1 MKRSKIAELRAL
13 SSLAAR
19 GYIAVMRAERFHESR
34 TRNDVSRR
42 DGTKLVAVAIG
53 VVLCSCSIVACGEGA
68 GSGTESGS
76 RATTET
82 PFSTPTS
89 EAFSRATFDDAT
101 RAIETYIAANRT
113 REAELVARKLV
124 EQADSDPVLGRIA
137 HEYAARA
144 YFARAELAEDL
155 SPKSRDE
162 LVREAALAAQRAVA
176 ESTVA
181 TTTATTTTATTTTS
195 ASTSGATSGA
205 NQPSVESRR
214 FAAMLADRVGD
225 HDIAQSLYDAA
236 LAEAPNDLATILPA
250 ALSALARNAQDPRI
264 DELAARHE
272 RLAPDAAWSA
282 ALRAEIALAR
292 GEAAAA
298 LASAEA
304 ALTRDRDM
312 LEMRLV
318 LAKALRANGRP
329 RDAARLLSALS
340 ESERAKPAITQQF
353 ALALAE
359 AGETTQAAAAW
370 DAAIRAT
377 PNDPYLRA
385 EAAVAFL
392 RAGNEAR
399 AASELAALE
408 ALFGGSAQRAR
419 IEPTIRLL
427 RERKSS

>member
-1 MKRSKIAELRAL
+1 
-13 SSLAAR
+13 
-19 GYIAVMRAERFHESR
+19 MRADRFHESR

-53 VVLCSCSIVACGEGA
+53 VVLCSCSVVACGESA
-68 GSGTESGS
+68 ESRARSGSGSPATAPSHSSPPSSES
-76 RATTET
+76 
-82 PFSTPTS
+82 
-89 EAFSRATFDDAT
+89 FSRATFDDAT

-113 REAELVARKLV
+113 REAELVARELV
-124 EQADSDPVLGRIA
+124 EQAGSDAALGRTA
-137 HEYAARA
+137 YEYAARA

-155 SPKSRDE
+155 SPKSREE

-176 ESTVA
+176 ESTDA
-181 TTTATTTTATTTTS
+181 TTTVATS
-195 ASTSGATSGA
+195 AAISAA
-205 NQPSVESRR
+205 NQPSVEARR
-214 FAAMLADRVGD
+214 FAAMLTDRIGD
-225 HDIAQSLYDAA
+225 RDTAQSLYDAA
-236 LAEAPNDLATILPA
+236 LAAAPNDLATILPA
-250 ALSALARNAQDPRI
+250 ALSALARNASDPRI

-298 LASAEA
+298 LASAET

-340 ESERAKPAITQQF
+340 ESERAKAAIAQQF
-353 ALALAE
+353 AIALAE

-370 DAAIRAT
+370 DAAIRAA

-385 EAAVAFL
+385 EAALAFL

-399 AASELAALE
+399 AASELSALDG
-408 ALFGGSAQRAR
+408 LFGGSAQRAR
-419 IEPTIRLL
+419 IEPAIRLL
-427 RERKSS
+427 REHKPS

>member
-1 MKRSKIAELRAL
+1 
-13 SSLAAR
+13 
-19 GYIAVMRAERFHESR
+19 MRAERFHESR

-53 VVLCSCSIVACGEGA
+53 VVLCSCSVVACGESAESGA
-68 GSGTESGS
+68 RSGSGSPATAPSPSSPPSSES
-76 RATTET
+76 
-82 PFSTPTS
+82 
-89 EAFSRATFDDAT
+89 FSRATFDDAT

-124 EQADSDPVLGRIA
+124 EQAGSDAALGRTA
-137 HEYAARA
+137 YEYAARA

-155 SPKSRDE
+155 SPKSREE

-176 ESTVA
+176 ESTDA
-181 TTTATTTTATTTTS
+181 TTAA
-195 ASTSGATSGA
+195 ATSTAISAA
-205 NQPSVESRR
+205 NQPSVEARR
-214 FAAMLADRVGD
+214 FAAMLSDRIGD
-225 HDIAQSLYDAA
+225 RDTAQSLYDAA
-236 LAEAPNDLATILPA
+236 LAAAPNDLATILPA
-250 ALSALARNAQDPRI
+250 ALSALARNASDPRI

-292 GEAAAA
+292 GEAAVA
-298 LASAEA
+298 LASAET

-340 ESERAKPAITQQF
+340 ESERAKAAIAQQF

-385 EAAVAFL
+385 EAALAFL

-399 AASELAALE
+399 AASELSALDG
-408 ALFGGSAQRAR
+408 LFGGSAQRAR
-419 IEPTIRLL
+419 IEPAIRLL
-427 RERKSS
+427 REHKPS

>member
-1 MKRSKIAELRAL
+1 MKRLKIAEFRTL

-53 VVLCSCSIVACGEGA
+53 VVLCSCSVVACGESAESGA
-68 GSGTESGS
+68 RSGSGSPATAPSPSSPPSSES
-76 RATTET
+76 
-82 PFSTPTS
+82 
-89 EAFSRATFDDAT
+89 FSRATFDDAT

-124 EQADSDPVLGRIA
+124 EQAGSDAALGRTA
-137 HEYAARA
+137 YEYAARA
-144 YFARAELAEDL
+144 FFARAELAEDL
-155 SPKSRDE
+155 SPKSREE

-176 ESTVA
+176 ESTDA
-181 TTTATTTTATTTTS
+181 TTAA
-195 ASTSGATSGA
+195 ATSTAISAA
-205 NQPSVESRR
+205 NQPSVEARR
-214 FAAMLADRVGD
+214 FAAMLTDRIGD
-225 HDIAQSLYDAA
+225 RDTAQSLYDAA
-236 LAEAPNDLATILPA
+236 LAAAPNDLATILPA
-250 ALSALARNAQDPRI
+250 ALSALARNASDPRI
-264 DELAARHE
+264 DELAARYE

-298 LASAEA
+298 LASAET

-340 ESERAKPAITQQF
+340 ESERAKAAIAQQF
-353 ALALAE
+353 AIALAE

-370 DAAIRAT
+370 DAAIRAA

-385 EAAVAFL
+385 EAALAFL

-399 AASELAALE
+399 AASELSALDG
-408 ALFGGSAQRAR
+408 LFGGSAQRAR
-419 IEPTIRLL
+419 IEPAIRLL
-427 RERKSS
+427 RERKPS

>member
-1 MKRSKIAELRAL
+1 MKRFKIAEFRTL

-19 GYIAVMRAERFHESR
+19 GYIAAMRAERFHESR

-53 VVLCSCSIVACGEGA
+53 VVLCSCSVVACGESAESGA
-68 GSGTESGS
+68 RSGSGSPATAPSPSSPPSSES
-76 RATTET
+76 
-82 PFSTPTS
+82 
-89 EAFSRATFDDAT
+89 FSRATFDDAT

-124 EQADSDPVLGRIA
+124 EQAGSDAALGRTA
-137 HEYAARA
+137 YEYAARA

-155 SPKSRDE
+155 SPKSREE

-176 ESTVA
+176 ESTDA
-181 TTTATTTTATTTTS
+181 TTAAATS
-195 ASTSGATSGA
+195 AAISAA
-205 NQPSVESRR
+205 NQPSVEARR
-214 FAAMLADRVGD
+214 FAAMLTDRIGD
-225 HDIAQSLYDAA
+225 RDTAQSLYDAA
-236 LAEAPNDLATILPA
+236 LAAAPNDLATILPA
-250 ALSALARNAQDPRI
+250 ALSALARNASDPRI

-292 GEAAAA
+292 GEAAVA
-298 LASAEA
+298 LASAET

-340 ESERAKPAITQQF
+340 ESERAKAAIAQQF
-353 ALALAE
+353 AIALAE

-370 DAAIRAT
+370 DAAIRAA

-385 EAAVAFL
+385 EAALAFL

-399 AASELAALE
+399 AASELSALDG
-408 ALFGGSAQRAR
+408 LFGGSAQRAR
-419 IEPTIRLL
+419 IEPAIRLL
-427 RERKSS
+427 REHKPS

>member
-1 MKRSKIAELRAL
+1 MKRFKIAEFRTL

-53 VVLCSCSIVACGEGA
+53 VVLCSCSVVACGESAESGA
-68 GSGTESGS
+68 RSGSGSPATAPSPSSPPSSES
-76 RATTET
+76 
-82 PFSTPTS
+82 
-89 EAFSRATFDDAT
+89 FSRATFDDAT

-124 EQADSDPVLGRIA
+124 EQAGSDAALGRTA
-137 HEYAARA
+137 YEYAARA

-155 SPKSRDE
+155 SPKSREE

-176 ESTVA
+176 ESTDA
-181 TTTATTTTATTTTS
+181 TTAA
-195 ASTSGATSGA
+195 ATSTAISAA
-205 NQPSVESRR
+205 NQPSVEARR
-214 FAAMLADRVGD
+214 FAAMLTDRIGD
-225 HDIAQSLYDAA
+225 RDTAQSLYDAA
-236 LAEAPNDLATILPA
+236 LAAAPNDLATILPA
-250 ALSALARNAQDPRI
+250 ALSALARNASDPRI

-298 LASAEA
+298 LASAET

-340 ESERAKPAITQQF
+340 ESERAKAAIAQQF
-353 ALALAE
+353 AIALAE

-370 DAAIRAT
+370 DAAIRAA

-385 EAAVAFL
+385 EAALAFL

-399 AASELAALE
+399 AASELSALDG
-408 ALFGGSAQRAR
+408 LFGGSAQRAR
-419 IEPTIRLL
+419 IEPAIRLL

>member
-1 MKRSKIAELRAL
+1 MKRFKIAEFRTL

-19 GYIAVMRAERFHESR
+19 GYIAAMRAERFHESR

-53 VVLCSCSIVACGEGA
+53 VVLCSCSVVACGESAESGA
-68 GSGTESGS
+68 RSGSGSP
-76 RATTET
+76 ATA
-82 PFSTPTS
+82 PSPSSPPSS
-89 EAFSRATFDDAT
+89 ELFSRATFDDAT

-124 EQADSDPVLGRIA
+124 EQAGSDAALGRTA
-137 HEYAARA
+137 YEYAARA

-155 SPKSRDE
+155 SPKSREE

-176 ESTVA
+176 ESTDA
-181 TTTATTTTATTTTS
+181 TTAAATS
-195 ASTSGATSGA
+195 AAISAA
-205 NQPSVESRR
+205 NQPSVEARR
-214 FAAMLADRVGD
+214 FAAMLTDRIGD
-225 HDIAQSLYDAA
+225 RDTAQSLYDAA
-236 LAEAPNDLATILPA
+236 LAAAPNDLATILPA
-250 ALSALARNAQDPRI
+250 ALSALARNASDPRI

-292 GEAAAA
+292 GEAAVA
-298 LASAEA
+298 LASAET

-340 ESERAKPAITQQF
+340 ESERAKAAIAQQF
-353 ALALAE
+353 AIALAE

-370 DAAIRAT
+370 DAAIRAA

-385 EAAVAFL
+385 EAALAFL

-399 AASELAALE
+399 AASELSALDG
-408 ALFGGSAQRAR
+408 LFGGSAQRAR
-419 IEPTIRLL
+419 IEPAIRLL
-427 RERKSS
+427 REHKPS

>member
-1 MKRSKIAELRAL
+1 MKRLKIAEFRTL

-19 GYIAVMRAERFHESR
+19 GYIAAMRAERFHESR

-53 VVLCSCSIVACGEGA
+53 VVLCSCSVVACGESAESGA
-68 GSGTESGS
+68 RSGSGSP
-76 RATTET
+76 ATAAT
-82 PFSTPTS
+82 PSSPPSS
-89 EAFSRATFDDAT
+89 ELFSRATFDDAT

-124 EQADSDPVLGRIA
+124 EQAGSDAALGRTA
-137 HEYAARA
+137 YEYAARA

-155 SPKSRDE
+155 SPKSREE

-176 ESTVA
+176 ESADA
-181 TTTATTTTATTTTS
+181 TTAAATS
-195 ASTSGATSGA
+195 AAISAA
-205 NQPSVESRR
+205 NQPSVEARR
-214 FAAMLADRVGD
+214 FAAMLTDRIGD
-225 HDIAQSLYDAA
+225 RDTAQSLYDAA
-236 LAEAPNDLATILPA
+236 LAAAPNDLATILPA
-250 ALSALARNAQDPRI
+250 ALSALARNASDPRI

-298 LASAEA
+298 LASAET

-318 LAKALRANGRP
+318 LAKALRANARP

-340 ESERAKPAITQQF
+340 ESERAKAAIAQQF

-385 EAAVAFL
+385 EAALAFL

-399 AASELAALE
+399 AASELSALDG
-408 ALFGGSAQRAR
+408 LFGGSAQRAR
-419 IEPTIRLL
+419 IEPAIRLL
-427 RERKSS
+427 REHKPS

>member
-1 MKRSKIAELRAL
+1 MKRFKIAEFRTL

-19 GYIAVMRAERFHESR
+19 GYIAKMRADRFHESR

-53 VVLCSCSIVACGEGA
+53 VVLCSCSVVACGESAESGA
-68 GSGTESGS
+68 RSGSGSPATAPSPSSPPSSES
-76 RATTET
+76 
-82 PFSTPTS
+82 
-89 EAFSRATFDDAT
+89 FSRATFDDAT

-124 EQADSDPVLGRIA
+124 EQAGSDAALGRTA
-137 HEYAARA
+137 YEYAARA

-155 SPKSRDE
+155 SPKSREE

-176 ESTVA
+176 ESTDA
-181 TTTATTTTATTTTS
+181 TTTVATS
-195 ASTSGATSGA
+195 AAISAA
-205 NQPSVESRR
+205 NQPSVEARR
-214 FAAMLADRVGD
+214 FAAMLTDRIGD
-225 HDIAQSLYDAA
+225 RDTAQSLYDAA
-236 LAEAPNDLATILPA
+236 LAAAPNDLATILPA
-250 ALSALARNAQDPRI
+250 ALSALARNASDPRI

-292 GEAAAA
+292 GEAAVA
-298 LASAEA
+298 LASAET

-340 ESERAKPAITQQF
+340 ESERAKAAIAQQF
-353 ALALAE
+353 AIALAE
-359 AGETTQAAAAW
+359 AGESTRSAEAW
-370 DAAIRAT
+370 DTAIRAA

-385 EAAVAFL
+385 EAALAFL

-399 AASELAALE
+399 AASELSALDG
-408 ALFGGSAQRAR
+408 LFGGSAQRAR
-419 IEPTIRLL
+419 IEPAIRLL
-427 RERKSS
+427 RERKPS

>member
-1 MKRSKIAELRAL
+1 MKRLKIAEFRTL

-19 GYIAVMRAERFHESR
+19 GYIAAMRAERFHESR

-53 VVLCSCSIVACGEGA
+53 VVLCSCSVVACGESAESGA
-68 GSGTESGS
+68 RSGSGSPATAPSPSSPPSSES
-76 RATTET
+76 
-82 PFSTPTS
+82 
-89 EAFSRATFDDAT
+89 FSRATFDDAT

-124 EQADSDPVLGRIA
+124 EQAGSDAALGRTA
-137 HEYAARA
+137 YEYAARA
-144 YFARAELAEDL
+144 FFARAELAEDL
-155 SPKSRDE
+155 SPKSREE

-176 ESTVA
+176 ESTDA
-181 TTTATTTTATTTTS
+181 TTAA
-195 ASTSGATSGA
+195 ATSTAISAA
-205 NQPSVESRR
+205 NQPSVEARR
-214 FAAMLADRVGD
+214 FAAMLSDRIGD
-225 HDIAQSLYDAA
+225 RDTAQSLYDAA
-236 LAEAPNDLATILPA
+236 LAAAPNDLATILPA
-250 ALSALARNAQDPRI
+250 ALSALARNASDPRI

-292 GEAAAA
+292 GEAAVA
-298 LASAEA
+298 LASAET

-340 ESERAKPAITQQF
+340 ESERAKAAIAQQF

-385 EAAVAFL
+385 EAALAFL

-399 AASELAALE
+399 AASELSALDG
-408 ALFGGSAQRAR
+408 LFGGSAQRAR
-419 IEPTIRLL
+419 IEPAIRLL
-427 RERKSS
+427 REHKPS

>member
-1 MKRSKIAELRAL
+1 MQRLKIAEFRVL

-19 GYIAVMRAERFHESR
+19 GYIVVMRAERFHESR

-42 DGTKLVAVAIG
+42 DGAKMVAVAIG
-53 VVLCSCSIVACGEGA
+53 VVLFARGFVGCGEGA
-68 GSGTESGS
+68 ESGTRSQHGS
-76 RATTET
+76 PATAAT
-82 PFSTPTS
+82 PSSTPTS
-89 EAFSRATFDDAT
+89 STPPSGAFSRATFDDAT
-101 RAIETYIAANRT
+101 RAIETYIAASRT

-124 EQADSDPVLGRIA
+124 EQAGSDPSLGRTA
-137 HEYAARA
+137 FEYAARA

-155 SPKSRDE
+155 SPKSREE

-181 TTTATTTTATTTTS
+181 TTTFATTTITTT
-195 ASTSGATSGA
+195 AA
-205 NQPSVESRR
+205 NQPSVEARR
-214 FAAMLADRVGD
+214 FAAMLTDRIGD
-225 HDIAQSLYDAA
+225 RDTAQSLYDAA
-236 LAEAPNDLATILPA
+236 LAAAPNDLATILPA
-250 ALSALARNAQDPRI
+250 ALSALARNASDPRI

-272 RLAPDAAWSA
+272 RLAPNAAWSA

-340 ESERAKPAITQQF
+340 DSERAKAAIAQQF

-385 EAAVAFL
+385 EAALAFL

-399 AASELAALE
+399 AASELSALDG
-408 ALFGGSAQRAR
+408 LFGGSAQRAR
-419 IEPTIRLL
+419 IEPAIRLL
-427 RERKSS
+427 REHKPS

>member
-1 MKRSKIAELRAL
+1 MKRLKIAEFRTL

-19 GYIAVMRAERFHESR
+19 GYIAAMRAERFHESR

-53 VVLCSCSIVACGEGA
+53 VVLCSCSVVACGESAESGA
-68 GSGTESGS
+68 RSGSGSP
-76 RATTET
+76 ATA
-82 PFSTPTS
+82 PSPSSPPSS
-89 EAFSRATFDDAT
+89 ELFSRATFDDAT

-124 EQADSDPVLGRIA
+124 EQAGSDAALGRTA
-137 HEYAARA
+137 YEYAARA

-155 SPKSRDE
+155 SPKSREE

-176 ESTVA
+176 ESTDA
-181 TTTATTTTATTTTS
+181 TTTVATS
-195 ASTSGATSGA
+195 AAISAA
-205 NQPSVESRR
+205 NQPSVEARR
-214 FAAMLADRVGD
+214 FAAMLTDRIGD
-225 HDIAQSLYDAA
+225 RDTAQSLYDAA
-236 LAEAPNDLATILPA
+236 LAAAPNDLATILPA
-250 ALSALARNAQDPRI
+250 ALSALARNASDPRI

-292 GEAAAA
+292 GEAAVA
-298 LASAEA
+298 LASAET

-340 ESERAKPAITQQF
+340 ESERAKAAIAQQF
-353 ALALAE
+353 AIALAE

-370 DAAIRAT
+370 DAAIRAA

-385 EAAVAFL
+385 EAALAFL

-399 AASELAALE
+399 AASELSALDG
-408 ALFGGSAQRAR
+408 LFGGSAQRAR
-419 IEPTIRLL
+419 IEPAIRLL
-427 RERKSS
+427 RERKPS

>member
-1 MKRSKIAELRAL
+1 MKRFKIAEFRTL

-19 GYIAVMRAERFHESR
+19 GYIAAMRAERFHESR

-53 VVLCSCSIVACGEGA
+53 VVLCSCSVVACGESAESGA
-68 GSGTESGS
+68 RSGSGSPATAPSPSSPPSSES
-76 RATTET
+76 
-82 PFSTPTS
+82 
-89 EAFSRATFDDAT
+89 FSRATFDDAT

-124 EQADSDPVLGRIA
+124 EQAGSDAALGRTA
-137 HEYAARA
+137 YEYAARA

-155 SPKSRDE
+155 SPKSREE

-176 ESTVA
+176 ESTDATTAVA
-181 TTTATTTTATTTTS
+181 TTA
-195 ASTSGATSGA
+195 A
-205 NQPSVESRR
+205 NEPSVEARR
-214 FAAMLADRVGD
+214 FAAMLTDRIGD
-225 HDIAQSLYDAA
+225 RDTAQSLYDAA
-236 LAEAPNDLATILPA
+236 LAAAPNDLATILPA
-250 ALSALARNAQDPRI
+250 ALSALARNASDPRI

-292 GEAAAA
+292 GEAAVA
-298 LASAEA
+298 LASAET

-340 ESERAKPAITQQF
+340 ESERAKAAIAQQF
-353 ALALAE
+353 AIALAE

-370 DAAIRAT
+370 DAAIRAA

-385 EAAVAFL
+385 EAALAFL

-399 AASELAALE
+399 AASELSALDG
-408 ALFGGSAQRAR
+408 LFGGSAQRAR
-419 IEPTIRLL
+419 IEPAIRLL
-427 RERKSS
+427 REHKPS

>member
-1 MKRSKIAELRAL
+1 
-13 SSLAAR
+13 
-19 GYIAVMRAERFHESR
+19 MRAERFHESR
-34 TRNDVSRR
+34 TRKDVSRR
-42 DGTKLVAVAIG
+42 DGAKLALVAIG
-53 VVLCSCSIVACGEGA
+53 VVLCTFSIVACGEGA
-68 GSGTESGS
+68 ESGASSGSGSPATAPSPSSPPSSES
-76 RATTET
+76 
-82 PFSTPTS
+82 
-89 EAFSRATFDDAT
+89 FSRATFDDAT

-124 EQADSDPVLGRIA
+124 EQAGSDAALGRTA
-137 HEYAARA
+137 YEYAARA

-155 SPKSRDE
+155 SPKSRAE

-176 ESTVA
+176 ESTDA
-181 TTTATTTTATTTTS
+181 TTAAATS
-195 ASTSGATSGA
+195 AAISAA
-205 NQPSVESRR
+205 NQPSVEARR
-214 FAAMLADRVGD
+214 FAAMLTDRIGD
-225 HDIAQSLYDAA
+225 RDTAQSLYDAA
-236 LAEAPNDLATILPA
+236 LAAAPNDLATILPA
-250 ALSALARNAQDPRI
+250 ALSALARNASDPRI
-264 DELAARHE
+264 DELAARYE

-318 LAKALRANGRP
+318 LAKSLRANARP

-340 ESERAKPAITQQF
+340 ESERAKAAIAQQF

-385 EAAVAFL
+385 EAALAFL

-399 AASELAALE
+399 AASELSALDG
-408 ALFGGSAQRAR
+408 LFGGSAQRAR
-419 IEPTIRLL
+419 IEPAIRLL

>member
-1 MKRSKIAELRAL
+1 MKRSKIAELRTL

-76 RATTET
+76 RATTEP

-124 EQADSDPVLGRIA
+124 EQAGSDPVLGRIA

-181 TTTATTTTATTTTS
+181 TTTAATTTSAPTS

-272 RLAPDAAWSA
+272 RLAPNAAWSA

-292 GEAAAA
+292 GESAVA
-298 LASAEA
+298 LAPAEA
-304 ALTRDRDM
+304 ALTRDRDL

-353 ALALAE
+353 ALALTD

>member
-1 MKRSKIAELRAL
+1 MKRLKIAEFRTL

-53 VVLCSCSIVACGEGA
+53 VVLCSCSVVACGESAESGA
-68 GSGTESGS
+68 RSGSGSPATAPSPSSPPSSES
-76 RATTET
+76 
-82 PFSTPTS
+82 
-89 EAFSRATFDDAT
+89 FSRATFDDAT

-124 EQADSDPVLGRIA
+124 EQAGSDAALGRTA
-137 HEYAARA
+137 YEYAARA
-144 YFARAELAEDL
+144 FFARAELAEDL
-155 SPKSRDE
+155 SPKSREE

-176 ESTVA
+176 ESTDA
-181 TTTATTTTATTTTS
+181 TTAA
-195 ASTSGATSGA
+195 ATSTAISAA
-205 NQPSVESRR
+205 NQPSVEARR
-214 FAAMLADRVGD
+214 FAAMLSDRIGD
-225 HDIAQSLYDAA
+225 RDTAQSLYDAA
-236 LAEAPNDLATILPA
+236 LAAAPNDLATILPA
-250 ALSALARNAQDPRI
+250 ALSALARNASDPRI

-292 GEAAAA
+292 GEAAVA
-298 LASAEA
+298 LASAET

-340 ESERAKPAITQQF
+340 ESERAKAAIAQQF

-385 EAAVAFL
+385 EAALAFL

-399 AASELAALE
+399 AASELSALDG
-408 ALFGGSAQRAR
+408 LFGGSAQRAR
-419 IEPTIRLL
+419 IEPAIRLL
-427 RERKSS
+427 REHKPS

>member
-1 MKRSKIAELRAL
+1 
-13 SSLAAR
+13 
-19 GYIAVMRAERFHESR
+19 MRADRFHESR

-53 VVLCSCSIVACGEGA
+53 VVLCSCSVVACGESA
-68 GSGTESGS
+68 ESRARSGSGSPATAPSHSSPPSSES
-76 RATTET
+76 
-82 PFSTPTS
+82 
-89 EAFSRATFDDAT
+89 FSRATFDDAT

-113 REAELVARKLV
+113 REAELVARELV
-124 EQADSDPVLGRIA
+124 EQAGSDAALGRTA
-137 HEYAARA
+137 YEYAARA

-155 SPKSRDE
+155 SPKSREE

-176 ESTVA
+176 ESTDA
-181 TTTATTTTATTTTS
+181 TTTVATS
-195 ASTSGATSGA
+195 AAISAA
-205 NQPSVESRR
+205 NQPSVEARR
-214 FAAMLADRVGD
+214 FAAMLTDRIGD
-225 HDIAQSLYDAA
+225 RDTAQSLYDAA
-236 LAEAPNDLATILPA
+236 LAAAPNDLATILPA
-250 ALSALARNAQDPRI
+250 ALSALARNASDPRI

-298 LASAEA
+298 LASAET

-340 ESERAKPAITQQF
+340 ESERAKAAIAQQF
-353 ALALAE
+353 AIALAE

-370 DAAIRAT
+370 DAAIRAA

-385 EAAVAFL
+385 EAALAFL

-399 AASELAALE
+399 AASELSALDG
-408 ALFGGSAQRAR
+408 LFGGSAQRAR
-419 IEPTIRLL
+419 IEPAIRLL

>member
-1 MKRSKIAELRAL
+1 MKRLKIAEFRTL

-34 TRNDVSRR
+34 TRNDVSQR

-53 VVLCSCSIVACGEGA
+53 VVLCSCSVVACGESAESGA
-68 GSGTESGS
+68 RSGSGSPATAPSPSSPPSSES
-76 RATTET
+76 
-82 PFSTPTS
+82 
-89 EAFSRATFDDAT
+89 FSRATFDDAT

-124 EQADSDPVLGRIA
+124 EQAGSDAALGRTA
-137 HEYAARA
+137 YEYAARA

-155 SPKSRDE
+155 SPKSREE

-176 ESTVA
+176 ESADA
-181 TTTATTTTATTTTS
+181 TTAAATS
-195 ASTSGATSGA
+195 AAISAA
-205 NQPSVESRR
+205 NQPSVEARR
-214 FAAMLADRVGD
+214 FAAMLTDRIGD
-225 HDIAQSLYDAA
+225 RDTAQSLYDAA
-236 LAEAPNDLATILPA
+236 LAAAPNDLATILPA
-250 ALSALARNAQDPRI
+250 ALSALARNASDPRI

-292 GEAAAA
+292 GEAAVA
-298 LASAEA
+298 LASAET

-340 ESERAKPAITQQF
+340 ESERAKAAIAQQF
-353 ALALAE
+353 AIALAE

-370 DAAIRAT
+370 DAAIRAA

-385 EAAVAFL
+385 EAALAFL

-399 AASELAALE
+399 AASELSALDG
-408 ALFGGSAQRAR
+408 LFGGSAQRAR
-419 IEPTIRLL
+419 IEPAIRLL
-427 RERKSS
+427 RERKPS

>member
-1 MKRSKIAELRAL
+1 MKRLKIAEFRTL

-19 GYIAVMRAERFHESR
+19 GYIAAMRAERFHESR

-53 VVLCSCSIVACGEGA
+53 VVLCSCSVVACGESAESGA
-68 GSGTESGS
+68 RSGSGSPATAPSPSSPPSSES
-76 RATTET
+76 
-82 PFSTPTS
+82 
-89 EAFSRATFDDAT
+89 FSRATFDDAT

-124 EQADSDPVLGRIA
+124 EQAGSDAALGRTA
-137 HEYAARA
+137 YEYAARA

-155 SPKSRDE
+155 SPKSRAE

-176 ESTVA
+176 ESTDA
-181 TTTATTTTATTTTS
+181 TTAAATS
-195 ASTSGATSGA
+195 AAISAA
-205 NQPSVESRR
+205 NQPSVEARR
-214 FAAMLADRVGD
+214 FAAMLTDRIGD
-225 HDIAQSLYDAA
+225 RDTAQSLYDAA
-236 LAEAPNDLATILPA
+236 LAAAPNDLATILPA
-250 ALSALARNAQDPRI
+250 ALSALARNASDPRI
-264 DELAARHE
+264 EELAARHE
-272 RLAPDAAWSA
+272 RLAPDTAWSA

-292 GEAAAA
+292 GEAAVA
-298 LASAEA
+298 LASAET

-340 ESERAKPAITQQF
+340 ESERAKAAIAQQF

-385 EAAVAFL
+385 EAALAFL

-399 AASELAALE
+399 AASELSALDG
-408 ALFGGSAQRAR
+408 LFGGSAQRAR
-419 IEPTIRLL
+419 IEPAIRLL
-427 RERKSS
+427 RERKPS

>member
-1 MKRSKIAELRAL
+1 MKRFKIAEFRTL

-53 VVLCSCSIVACGEGA
+53 VVLCSCSVVACGESAESGA
-68 GSGTESGS
+68 RSGSGSP
-76 RATTET
+76 ATA
-82 PFSTPTS
+82 PSPSSPPSS
-89 EAFSRATFDDAT
+89 ELFSRATFDDAT

-124 EQADSDPVLGRIA
+124 EQAGSDAALGRTA
-137 HEYAARA
+137 YEYAARA

-155 SPKSRDE
+155 SPKSREE

-176 ESTVA
+176 ESTDA
-181 TTTATTTTATTTTS
+181 TTAAATS
-195 ASTSGATSGA
+195 AAISAA
-205 NQPSVESRR
+205 NQPSVEARR
-214 FAAMLADRVGD
+214 FAAMLTDRIGD
-225 HDIAQSLYDAA
+225 RDTAQSLYDAA
-236 LAEAPNDLATILPA
+236 LAAAPNDLATILPA
-250 ALSALARNAQDPRI
+250 ALSALARNASDPRI

-298 LASAEA
+298 LASAET

-340 ESERAKPAITQQF
+340 ESERAKAAIAQQF
-353 ALALAE
+353 AIALAE

-370 DAAIRAT
+370 DAAIRAA

-385 EAAVAFL
+385 EAALAFL

-399 AASELAALE
+399 AASELSALDG
-408 ALFGGSAQRAR
+408 LFGGSAQRAR
-419 IEPTIRLL
+419 IEPAIRLL
-427 RERKSS
+427 REHKPS

>member
-1 MKRSKIAELRAL
+1 L
-13 SSLAAR
+13 
-19 GYIAVMRAERFHESR
+19 
-34 TRNDVSRR
+34 
-42 DGTKLVAVAIG
+42 
-53 VVLCSCSIVACGEGA
+53 
-68 GSGTESGS
+68 
-76 RATTET
+76 
-82 PFSTPTS
+82 
-89 EAFSRATFDDAT
+89 FSRATFDDAT

-124 EQADSDPVLGRIA
+124 EQAGSDAALGRTA
-137 HEYAARA
+137 YEYAARA

-155 SPKSRDE
+155 SPKSREE

-176 ESTVA
+176 ESTDA
-181 TTTATTTTATTTTS
+181 TTAA
-195 ASTSGATSGA
+195 ATSTAISAAISAA
-205 NQPSVESRR
+205 NQPSVEARR
-214 FAAMLADRVGD
+214 FAAMLTDRIGD
-225 HDIAQSLYDAA
+225 RDTAQSLYDAA
-236 LAEAPNDLATILPA
+236 LAAAPNDLATILPA
-250 ALSALARNAQDPRI
+250 ALSALARNASDPRI

-292 GEAAAA
+292 GEAAVA
-298 LASAEA
+298 LASAET

-340 ESERAKPAITQQF
+340 ESERAKAAIAQQF

-370 DAAIRAT
+370 DAAIRAA

-385 EAAVAFL
+385 EAALAFL

-399 AASELAALE
+399 AASELSALDG
-408 ALFGGSAQRAR
+408 LFGGSAQRAR
-419 IEPTIRLL
+419 IEPAIRLL
-427 RERKSS
+427 REHKPS

>member
-1 MKRSKIAELRAL
+1 MKRFKIAEFRTL

-19 GYIAVMRAERFHESR
+19 GYIAKMRADRFHESR

-53 VVLCSCSIVACGEGA
+53 VVLCSCSVVACGESAESGA
-68 GSGTESGS
+68 RSGSGSPATAPSPSSPPSSES
-76 RATTET
+76 
-82 PFSTPTS
+82 
-89 EAFSRATFDDAT
+89 FSRATFDDAT

-124 EQADSDPVLGRIA
+124 EQAGSDAALGRTA
-137 HEYAARA
+137 YEYAARA

-155 SPKSRDE
+155 SPKSREE

-176 ESTVA
+176 ESTDA
-181 TTTATTTTATTTTS
+181 TTAAATS
-195 ASTSGATSGA
+195 AAISAA
-205 NQPSVESRR
+205 NQPSVEARR
-214 FAAMLADRVGD
+214 FAAMLTDRIGD
-225 HDIAQSLYDAA
+225 RDTAQSLYDAA
-236 LAEAPNDLATILPA
+236 LAAAPNDLATILPA
-250 ALSALARNAQDPRI
+250 ALSALARNASDPRI

-292 GEAAAA
+292 GEAAVA
-298 LASAEA
+298 LASAET

-340 ESERAKPAITQQF
+340 ESERAKAAIAQQF
-353 ALALAE
+353 AIALAE

-370 DAAIRAT
+370 DAAIRAA

-385 EAAVAFL
+385 EAALAFL

-399 AASELAALE
+399 AASELSALDG
-408 ALFGGSAQRAR
+408 LFGGSAQRAR
-419 IEPTIRLL
+419 IEPAIRLL
-427 RERKSS
+427 REHKPS

>member
-1 MKRSKIAELRAL
+1 MKRLKIAEFRTL

-19 GYIAVMRAERFHESR
+19 GYIAAMRAERFHESR

-53 VVLCSCSIVACGEGA
+53 VVLCSCSVVACGESAESGA
-68 GSGTESGS
+68 RSGSGSP
-76 RATTET
+76 ATAAT
-82 PFSTPTS
+82 PSSPPSS
-89 EAFSRATFDDAT
+89 ELFSRATFDDAT

-124 EQADSDPVLGRIA
+124 EQAGSDAALGRTA
-137 HEYAARA
+137 YEYAARA

-155 SPKSRDE
+155 SPKSREE

-176 ESTVA
+176 ESADA
-181 TTTATTTTATTTTS
+181 TTAAATS
-195 ASTSGATSGA
+195 AAISAA
-205 NQPSVESRR
+205 NQPSVEARR
-214 FAAMLADRVGD
+214 FAAMLTDRIGD
-225 HDIAQSLYDAA
+225 RDTAQSLYDAA
-236 LAEAPNDLATILPA
+236 LAAAPNDLATILPA
-250 ALSALARNAQDPRI
+250 ALSALARNASDPRI

-298 LASAEA
+298 LASAET

-340 ESERAKPAITQQF
+340 ESERAKAAIAQQF

-385 EAAVAFL
+385 EAALAFL

-399 AASELAALE
+399 AASELSALDG
-408 ALFGGSAQRAR
+408 LFGGSAQRAR
-419 IEPTIRLL
+419 IEPAIRLL
-427 RERKSS
+427 REHKPS

>member
-1 MKRSKIAELRAL
+1 
-13 SSLAAR
+13 
-19 GYIAVMRAERFHESR
+19 MRAERFHESR

-53 VVLCSCSIVACGEGA
+53 VVLCSCSVVACGESAESGA
-68 GSGTESGS
+68 RSGSGSPATAPSPSSPPSSES
-76 RATTET
+76 
-82 PFSTPTS
+82 
-89 EAFSRATFDDAT
+89 FSRATFDDAT

-124 EQADSDPVLGRIA
+124 EQAGSDAALGRTA
-137 HEYAARA
+137 YEYAARA
-144 YFARAELAEDL
+144 FFARAELAEDL
-155 SPKSRDE
+155 SPKSREE

-176 ESTVA
+176 ESTDA
-181 TTTATTTTATTTTS
+181 TTAA
-195 ASTSGATSGA
+195 ATSTAISAA
-205 NQPSVESRR
+205 NQPSVEARR
-214 FAAMLADRVGD
+214 FAAMLTDRIGD
-225 HDIAQSLYDAA
+225 RDTAQSLYDAA
-236 LAEAPNDLATILPA
+236 LAAAPNDLATILPA
-250 ALSALARNAQDPRI
+250 ALSALARNASDPRI

-292 GEAAAA
+292 GEAAVA
-298 LASAEA
+298 LASAET

-340 ESERAKPAITQQF
+340 ESERAKAAIAQQF
-353 ALALAE
+353 AIALAE
-359 AGETTQAAAAW
+359 AGESTRSAEAW
-370 DAAIRAT
+370 DTAIRAA

-385 EAAVAFL
+385 EAALAFL

-399 AASELAALE
+399 AASELSALDG
-408 ALFGGSAQRAR
+408 LFGGSAQRAR
-419 IEPTIRLL
+419 IDPAIRLL
-427 RERKSS
+427 RERKPS

>member
-1 MKRSKIAELRAL
+1 
-13 SSLAAR
+13 
-19 GYIAVMRAERFHESR
+19 MRADRFHESR

-53 VVLCSCSIVACGEGA
+53 VVLCSCSVVACGESA
-68 GSGTESGS
+68 ESRARSGSGSPATAPSHSSPPSSES
-76 RATTET
+76 
-82 PFSTPTS
+82 
-89 EAFSRATFDDAT
+89 FSRATFDDAT

-113 REAELVARKLV
+113 REAELVARELV
-124 EQADSDPVLGRIA
+124 EQAGSDAALGRTA
-137 HEYAARA
+137 YEYAARA

-155 SPKSRDE
+155 SPKSREE

-176 ESTVA
+176 ESTDA
-181 TTTATTTTATTTTS
+181 TTTVATS
-195 ASTSGATSGA
+195 AAISAA
-205 NQPSVESRR
+205 NQPSVEARR
-214 FAAMLADRVGD
+214 FAAMLTDRIGD
-225 HDIAQSLYDAA
+225 RDTAQSLYDAA
-236 LAEAPNDLATILPA
+236 LAAAPNDLATILPA
-250 ALSALARNAQDPRI
+250 ALSALARNASDPRI

-292 GEAAAA
+292 GEAAVA
-298 LASAEA
+298 LASAET

-340 ESERAKPAITQQF
+340 ESERAKAAIAQQF
-353 ALALAE
+353 AIALAE

-370 DAAIRAT
+370 DAAIRAA

-385 EAAVAFL
+385 EAALAFL

-399 AASELAALE
+399 AASELSALDG
-408 ALFGGSAQRAR
+408 LFGGSAQRAR
-419 IEPTIRLL
+419 IEPAIRLL

>member
-1 MKRSKIAELRAL
+1 MKRLKIAEFRTL

-19 GYIAVMRAERFHESR
+19 GYIAAMRAERFHESR

-53 VVLCSCSIVACGEGA
+53 VVLCSCSVVACGESAESGA
-68 GSGTESGS
+68 RSGSGSP
-76 RATTET
+76 ATA
-82 PFSTPTS
+82 PSPSSPPSS
-89 EAFSRATFDDAT
+89 ELFSRATFDDAT

-124 EQADSDPVLGRIA
+124 EQAGSDAALGRTA
-137 HEYAARA
+137 YEYAARA
-144 YFARAELAEDL
+144 FFARAELAEDL
-155 SPKSRDE
+155 SPKSREE

-176 ESTVA
+176 ESADA
-181 TTTATTTTATTTTS
+181 TTAAATS
-195 ASTSGATSGA
+195 AAISAA
-205 NQPSVESRR
+205 NQPSVEARR
-214 FAAMLADRVGD
+214 FAAMLTDRIGD
-225 HDIAQSLYDAA
+225 RDTAQSLYDAA
-236 LAEAPNDLATILPA
+236 LAAAPNDLATILPA
-250 ALSALARNAQDPRI
+250 ALSALARNASDPRI

-292 GEAAAA
+292 GEAAVA
-298 LASAEA
+298 LASAET

-340 ESERAKPAITQQF
+340 ESERAKAAIAQQF
-353 ALALAE
+353 AIALAE

-370 DAAIRAT
+370 DAAIRAA

-385 EAAVAFL
+385 EAALAFL

-399 AASELAALE
+399 AASELSALDG
-408 ALFGGSAQRAR
+408 LFGGSAQRAR
-419 IEPTIRLL
+419 IEPAIRLL
-427 RERKSS
+427 REHKPS

>member
-1 MKRSKIAELRAL
+1 MKRFKIAEFRTL

-19 GYIAVMRAERFHESR
+19 GYIAAMRAERFHESR

-53 VVLCSCSIVACGEGA
+53 VVLCSCSVVACGESAESGA
-68 GSGTESGS
+68 RSGSGSP
-76 RATTET
+76 ATA
-82 PFSTPTS
+82 PSPSSPPSS
-89 EAFSRATFDDAT
+89 ELFSRATFDDAT

-124 EQADSDPVLGRIA
+124 EQAGSDAALGRTA
-137 HEYAARA
+137 YEYAARA

-155 SPKSRDE
+155 SPKSRAE

-181 TTTATTTTATTTTS
+181 TTAAATS
-195 ASTSGATSGA
+195 AAISAA
-205 NQPSVESRR
+205 NQPSVEARR
-214 FAAMLADRVGD
+214 FAAMLTDRIGD
-225 HDIAQSLYDAA
+225 RDTAQSLYDAA
-236 LAEAPNDLATILPA
+236 LAAAPNDLATILPA
-250 ALSALARNAQDPRI
+250 ALSALARNASDPRI

-292 GEAAAA
+292 GEAAVA
-298 LASAEA
+298 LASAET

-340 ESERAKPAITQQF
+340 ESERAKAAIAQQF
-353 ALALAE
+353 AIALAE

-370 DAAIRAT
+370 DAAIRAA

-385 EAAVAFL
+385 EAALAFL

-399 AASELAALE
+399 AASELSALDG
-408 ALFGGSAQRAR
+408 LFGGSAQRAR
-419 IEPTIRLL
+419 IEPAIRLL
-427 RERKSS
+427 RERKPS

>member
-1 MKRSKIAELRAL
+1 MKRLKIAEFCVL

-19 GYIAVMRAERFHESR
+19 GYIAVMRAERFHEFR

-42 DGTKLVAVAIG
+42 DGATMVAVAIG
-53 VVLCSCSIVACGEGA
+53 VVLFACGFIGCSEGA
-68 GSGTESGS
+68 ESGTRSQHGS
-76 RATTET
+76 PATAAT
-82 PFSTPTS
+82 PSSTPTS

-101 RAIETYIAANRT
+101 RAIETYIAASRT

-124 EQADSDPVLGRIA
+124 EQAGSDPSLGRTA
-137 HEYAARA
+137 YEYAARA

-155 SPKSRDE
+155 SPKSREE
-162 LVREAALAAQRAVA
+162 LVREAASAAQRAVA
-176 ESTVA
+176 ESTA
-181 TTTATTTTATTTTS
+181 ATTTS
-195 ASTSGATSGA
+195 ATTTSATTSSSTTAAT
-205 NQPSVESRR
+205 QPSVEARR
-214 FAAMLADRVGD
+214 FAAMLTDRIGD
-225 HDIAQSLYDAA
+225 RDTAQSLYDAA
-236 LAEAPNDLATILPA
+236 LAAAPNDLATILPA
-250 ALSALARNAQDPRI
+250 ALSALARNASDPRI

-298 LASAEA
+298 LTSAEA

-340 ESERAKPAITQQF
+340 ESERAKAAIAQQF

-370 DAAIRAT
+370 NAAIRAT

-385 EAAVAFL
+385 EAALAFL

-399 AASELAALE
+399 AASELSTLDG
-408 ALFGGSAQRAR
+408 LFGGSAQRAR
-419 IEPTIRLL
+419 IEPAIRLL
-427 RERKSS
+427 RERKSP

>member
-1 MKRSKIAELRAL
+1 
-13 SSLAAR
+13 
-19 GYIAVMRAERFHESR
+19 MRADRFHESR

-53 VVLCSCSIVACGEGA
+53 VVLCSCSVVACGESA
-68 GSGTESGS
+68 ESRARSGSGSPATAPSPSSPPSSES
-76 RATTET
+76 
-82 PFSTPTS
+82 
-89 EAFSRATFDDAT
+89 FSRATFDDAT

-124 EQADSDPVLGRIA
+124 EQAGSDAALGRTA
-137 HEYAARA
+137 YEYAARA

-155 SPKSRDE
+155 SPKSRAE

-176 ESTVA
+176 ESTDA
-181 TTTATTTTATTTTS
+181 TTAAATS
-195 ASTSGATSGA
+195 AAISAA
-205 NQPSVESRR
+205 NQPSVEARR
-214 FAAMLADRVGD
+214 FAAMLTDRIGD
-225 HDIAQSLYDAA
+225 RDTAQSLYDAA
-236 LAEAPNDLATILPA
+236 LAAAPNDLATILPA
-250 ALSALARNAQDPRI
+250 ALSALARNASDPRI

-298 LASAEA
+298 LASAET

-340 ESERAKPAITQQF
+340 ESERAKAAIAQQF
-353 ALALAE
+353 AIALAE

-370 DAAIRAT
+370 DAAIRAA

-385 EAAVAFL
+385 EAALAFL

-399 AASELAALE
+399 AASELSALDG
-408 ALFGGSAQRAR
+408 LFGGSAQRAR
-419 IEPTIRLL
+419 IEPAIRLL

>member
-1 MKRSKIAELRAL
+1 MKRLKIAEFRTL

-53 VVLCSCSIVACGEGA
+53 VVLCSCSVVACGESA
-68 GSGTESGS
+68 ESRARSGSGSPATAPSHSSPPSSES
-76 RATTET
+76 
-82 PFSTPTS
+82 
-89 EAFSRATFDDAT
+89 FSRATFDDAT

-124 EQADSDPVLGRIA
+124 EQAGSDAALGRTA
-137 HEYAARA
+137 YEYAARA

-155 SPKSRDE
+155 SPKSREE
-162 LVREAALAAQRAVA
+162 LVREAALAARRAVA
-176 ESTVA
+176 ESTDA
-181 TTTATTTTATTTTS
+181 TTAAATS
-195 ASTSGATSGA
+195 AAISAA
-205 NQPSVESRR
+205 NQPSVEARR
-214 FAAMLADRVGD
+214 FAAMLTDRIGD
-225 HDIAQSLYDAA
+225 RDTAQSLYDAA
-236 LAEAPNDLATILPA
+236 LAAAPNDLATILPA
-250 ALSALARNAQDPRI
+250 ALSALARNASDPRI

-292 GEAAAA
+292 GEAAVA
-298 LASAEA
+298 LASAET

-340 ESERAKPAITQQF
+340 ESERAKAAIAQQF
-353 ALALAE
+353 AIALAE

-370 DAAIRAT
+370 DAAIRAA

-385 EAAVAFL
+385 EAALAFL

-399 AASELAALE
+399 AASELSALDG
-408 ALFGGSAQRAR
+408 LFGGSAQRAR
-419 IEPTIRLL
+419 IEPAIRLL
-427 RERKSS
+427 RERKPS

>member
-1 MKRSKIAELRAL
+1 MKRLKIAEFRTL

-34 TRNDVSRR
+34 TRNDVSQR

-53 VVLCSCSIVACGEGA
+53 VVLCSCSVVACGESAESGA
-68 GSGTESGS
+68 RSGSGSP
-76 RATTET
+76 ATA
-82 PFSTPTS
+82 PSPSSPPSS
-89 EAFSRATFDDAT
+89 ELFSRATFDDAT

-124 EQADSDPVLGRIA
+124 EQAGSDAALGRTA
-137 HEYAARA
+137 YEYAARA

-155 SPKSRDE
+155 SPKSREE

-176 ESTVA
+176 ESTDA
-181 TTTATTTTATTTTS
+181 TTAA
-195 ASTSGATSGA
+195 ATSTAISTAISAA
-205 NQPSVESRR
+205 NQPSVEARR
-214 FAAMLADRVGD
+214 FAAMLTDRIGD
-225 HDIAQSLYDAA
+225 RDTAQSLYDAA
-236 LAEAPNDLATILPA
+236 LAAAPNDLATILPA
-250 ALSALARNAQDPRI
+250 ALSALARNASDPRI

-292 GEAAAA
+292 GEAAVA
-298 LASAEA
+298 LASAET

-340 ESERAKPAITQQF
+340 ESERAKAAIAQQF
-353 ALALAE
+353 AIALAE

-370 DAAIRAT
+370 DAAIRAA

-385 EAAVAFL
+385 EAALAFL

-399 AASELAALE
+399 AASELSALDG
-408 ALFGGSAQRAR
+408 LFGGSAQRAR
-419 IEPTIRLL
+419 IEPAIRLL

>member
-1 MKRSKIAELRAL
+1 
-13 SSLAAR
+13 
-19 GYIAVMRAERFHESR
+19 MRADRFHESL

-53 VVLCSCSIVACGEGA
+53 VVLCSCSVVACGESA
-68 GSGTESGS
+68 ESRARSGSGSPATAPSHSSPPSSES
-76 RATTET
+76 
-82 PFSTPTS
+82 
-89 EAFSRATFDDAT
+89 FSRATFDDAT

-124 EQADSDPVLGRIA
+124 EQAGSDAALGRTA
-137 HEYAARA
+137 YEYAARA

-155 SPKSRDE
+155 SPKSREE

-176 ESTVA
+176 ESTDA
-181 TTTATTTTATTTTS
+181 TTTVATS
-195 ASTSGATSGA
+195 AAISAA
-205 NQPSVESRR
+205 NQPSVEARR
-214 FAAMLADRVGD
+214 FAAMLTDRIGD
-225 HDIAQSLYDAA
+225 RDTAQSLYDAA
-236 LAEAPNDLATILPA
+236 LAAAPNDLATILPA
-250 ALSALARNAQDPRI
+250 ALSALARNASDPRI

-292 GEAAAA
+292 GEAAVA
-298 LASAEA
+298 LASAET

-340 ESERAKPAITQQF
+340 ESERAKAAIAQQF
-353 ALALAE
+353 AIALAE

-370 DAAIRAT
+370 DAAIRAA

-385 EAAVAFL
+385 EAALAFL

-399 AASELAALE
+399 AASELSALDG
-408 ALFGGSAQRAR
+408 LFGGSAQRAR
-419 IEPTIRLL
+419 IEPAIRLL
-427 RERKSS
+427 RERKPS